1 MENMAVRYTVEGNTA
16 RRLERSGSYE
26 WKRQSHLREYD
37 RKRNSL
43 QVDALS
49 IILTIGAVAGM
60 IAMLFYYVNLQS
72 SVTRYREE
80 YGSMLSDYEEQKRMN
95 DLYEERIV
103 NNVDMNEIER
113 IAREELGMKVAGE
126 GQIVYYAGAMDDY
139 VRQYADIPR

>member
-1 MENMAVRYTVEGNTA
+1 MAIRYAVEGNTA

-37 RKRNSL
+37 RKRNRL
-43 QVDALS
+43 HVDALS
-49 IILTIGAVAGM
+49 VILTVGSIVGM

-72 SVTRYREE
+72 TVTRYREE

-95 DLYEERIV
+95 DLYEERII
-103 NNVDMNEIER
+103 NNVDMSEIER
-113 IAREELGMKVAGE
+113 VAREELGMKVAGE

-139 VRQYADIPR
+139 VRQYADIPH